1 MNVAVFCGSLSRGGT
16 ERVVVNLI
24 DYLLE
29 KGDNVTLV
37 TQEKHENE
45 YPLNPAAKRFLL
57 ALTQEE
63 ETGSRIG
70 NLKARYKKLTNIW
83 KEQKVEVIL
92 SFIGKCNFMAIET
105 GKKLNIP
112 VAVCVRAL
120 PELEY
125 DTFIMRARAKMLF
138 PKANRCVFQTKDQ
151 MKFFS
156 KKVQEKSVILKN
168 PMNEVFFEPPY
179 DGIREK
185 TIVTVGRIDQNKNHR
200 LIIDAFNSIQST
212 IPEWKVVIYGDG
224 ELRNELI
231 EYVKDLGLEDRI
243 SLPGNVENVAEKIK
257 KTGVFVLS
265 SDTEGS
271 PNALIEAM
279 LLGIP
284 VISTDCPSG
293 GPSELIR
300 DGVNG
305 LLIPVGDVAVL
316 QDNLQ
321 KLINNLQLQK
331 QLSQNSLKTRDIY
344 SREKVLGEWRDMLEN
359 MLNSPK

>member
-1 MNVAVFCGSLSRGGT
+1 MNVAIFCGSLSRGGT
-16 ERVVVNLI
+16 ERVVINLI
-24 DYLLE
+24 DYLIE
-29 KGDNVTLV
+29 NGDKVTLV
-37 TQEKHENE
+37 TQEKHDNE
-45 YPLNPAAKRFLL
+45 YPLNPEAKRFLL
-57 ALTQEE
+57 ALTPEE
-63 ETGSRIG
+63 DTGSRLG
-70 NLKARYKKLTNIW
+70 NLKARYTKLTNIW

-125 DTFIMRARAKMLF
+125 DSFIMRARAKLLF
-138 PKANRCVFQTKDQ
+138 PKAKRCVFQTKDQ

-156 KKVQEKSVILKN
+156 KKVQGKSVILKN

-185 TIVTVGRIDQNKNHR
+185 TIVSVGRIDQNKNHR
-200 LIIDAFNSIQST
+200 MIIDAFNRIQST

-231 EYVKDLGLEDRI
+231 EYVKNLGLEEKV
-243 SLPGNVENVAEKIK
+243 SLPGNADNVAEKIK
-257 KTGVFVLS
+257 KAGVFILS

-293 GPSELIR
+293 GPGELIE

-305 LLIPVGDVAVL
+305 LLIPVGNVTVL

-331 QLSQNSLKTRDIY
+331 QFSMNLLKTRDIY
-344 SREKVLGEWRDMLEN
+344 SREKVLSEWRDMLVST
-359 MLNSPK
+359 LNS